1 MKKLLVLSMLFCALK
16 ITAQTSPP
24 PIRVPG
30 GEKALPQG
38 VFKTNTSFVK
48 GQRYYSADNRYC
60 LKFQEDGN
68 LVIYKF
74 ASASKYSA
82 IWSSK
87 TNGIAIKSCIFQEDG
102 NLVMYDY
109 AGKPRW
115 GANGG
120 YVDKGGSGKG
130 DNFYP
135 TGPDSHWITMQNDGN
150 LVIYVGKYSTRNLVS
165 RWSSGTNEKN

>member
-1 MKKLLVLSMLFCALK
+1 MKKLLVLSMLFCALQ

-24 PIRVPG
+24 RIKIPG
-30 GEKALPQG
+30 SEQALPQG
-38 VFKTNTSFVK
+38 SFKTNTTFIK

-60 LKFQEDGN
+60 LIFQEDGN

-74 ASASKYSA
+74 ATASKYSP

-87 TNGIAIKSCIFQEDG
+87 TTGIAMKSCIFQQDG

-120 YVDKGGSGKG
+120 YVDNGGSSG
-130 DNFYP
+130 DKFYP
-135 TGPDSHWITMQNDGN
+135 TGPDSHWITIQNDGN
-150 LVIYVGKYSTRNLVS
+150 L
-165 RWSSGTNEKN
+165 